1 MATDRMITDIR
12 RRNLAR
18 LLSPTSIAVV
28 GASADPTKA
37 GSQAL
42 QVLSRFPGRRVAGH
56 PREKE
61 IQGVNCYPSFAAL
74 PEPVDLAVLA
84 IPAERC
90 VEAAREAAARGVG
103 GCSLFPV
110 GSGKVA
116 KRGPGYKRNCTRFA
130 RKRACVC
137 WGPTHLGLFI
147 QQRNAWPV
155 SCPAPIA

>member
-74 PEPVDLAVLA
+74 PEPIEKCAVRSASPISTTLSKLQCWFQIA
-84 IPAERC
+84 
-90 VEAAREAAARGVG
+90 
-103 GCSLFPV
+103 
-110 GSGKVA
+110 GKL
-116 KRGPGYKRNCTRFA
+116 R
-130 RKRACVC
+130 
-137 WGPTHLGLFI
+137 
-147 QQRNAWPV
+147 Q
-155 SCPAPIA
+155 